1 MHKHYGAFLLFI
13 GLLGSAQTP
22 PVKLR
27 VLGTVQDAGA
37 PQLACKKQCCHNLSL
52 VEKDRRKVSS
62 LAVQVSGTNQAYL
75 FDASPDLSHQFATL
89 LENDVEEIAGIF
101 LTHAHMGHYA
111 GLLQLGREAYNS
123 ASVPVYAMPR
133 MRTFLQKNAPWE
145 QLLQLQN
152 IILKTL
158 EANQSVALEGG
169 LRVQPIVVPHRDEYS
184 ETVAYWIQGP
194 TKSALYLP
202 DIDKWERWKTPIEEW
217 IQRVDY
223 AFLDATFYD
232 GQEIPH
238 RSMEEIPHPFVV
250 ESLQRFESLP
260 LSQRQKIYFIHLNH
274 TNPLLQFQSDAY
286 QKVKALG
293 YQIAERGDVFSL

>member
-1 MHKHYGAFLLFI
+1 MHKHYGVFLLLI

-37 PQLACKKQCCHNLSL
+37 PQLACKKHCCYNLSL

-62 LAVQVSGTNQAYL
+62 LAVQISGGNQVYL
-75 FDASPDLSHQFATL
+75 FDTSPDLSHQFATL

-123 ASVPVYAMPR
+123 ASVPVYTMPR

-152 IILKTL
+152 IVFHKSTDFTLQILIRRHV
-158 EANQSVALEGG
+158 E
-169 LRVQPIVVPHRDEYS
+169 
-184 ETVAYWIQGP
+184 
-194 TKSALYLP
+194 
-202 DIDKWERWKTPIEEW
+202 IE
-217 IQRVDY
+217 II
-223 AFLDATFYD
+223 L
-232 GQEIPH
+232 
-238 RSMEEIPHPFVV
+238 
-250 ESLQRFESLP
+250 L
-260 LSQRQKIYFIHLNH
+260 KIYINIFFN
-274 TNPLLQFQSDAY
+274 
-286 QKVKALG
+286 
-293 YQIAERGDVFSL
+293 